1 MKKKV
6 KLLNFFNPL
15 NKLTRESSL
24 KILITEKELDKK
36 RNISIDFS
44 STPFKPI
51 KKVIKRNIRQNSFNN
66 IIFNKTENIN
76 KSNINNISYMPSCN
90 LILNKNYSLYN
101 NNNNNININ
110 NFSIK
115 KFPNCF
121 NIKNKNQIKSS
132 LVKKNSKIFKINT
145 HSFIEQPKNLLKDFK
160 TFASIKNNNK
170 NIINNTNNNS
180 NIYNTNSF
188 IINNKKKII
197 PIKTNIN
204 TKSKIK
210 LKNKNKVIIN
220 INNSNNNKY
229 NNKGKQNKL
238 KKNNKKNLSTN
249 FKLSAE
255 DFLKII
261 KNSKNI
267 TPNPHIKERKHSL
280 TLSNTNLCT
289 INEGNIKLLC
299 ENIKLKKKNEEL
311 INKINYI
318 SKEFNEIKK
327 DNNDIK
333 EELKEKNNT
342 LNNIKLTMD
351 IFNQELVRLQNSINN
366 NKKEQI
372 KKLNKK
378 NEFNDN
384 NEKTP
389 STGLGYAY
397 DKKNFSNEI
406 KVINNSYKDESIIS
420 DENNISLADNININK
435 EEYNKALNKSH
446 QVNKFQKK
454 NIYNNSNGN
463 AINNLNL
470 VKPNEKNEFIS
481 DFNQEFLKNVDNFSE
496 SWRKEV
502 EKMLHRKKNNEN
514 N

>member
-1 MKKKV
+1 
-6 KLLNFFNPL
+6 
-15 NKLTRESSL
+15 
-24 KILITEKELDKK
+24 
-36 RNISIDFS
+36 
-44 STPFKPI
+44 
-51 KKVIKRNIRQNSFNN
+51 
-66 IIFNKTENIN
+66 
-76 KSNINNISYMPSCN
+76 
-90 LILNKNYSLYN
+90 
-101 NNNNNININ
+101 
-110 NFSIK
+110 
-115 KFPNCF
+115 
-121 NIKNKNQIKSS
+121 
-132 LVKKNSKIFKINT
+132 
-145 HSFIEQPKNLLKDFK
+145 
-160 TFASIKNNNK
+160 
-170 NIINNTNNNS
+170 
-180 NIYNTNSF
+180 
-188 IINNKKKII
+188 
-197 PIKTNIN
+197 
-204 TKSKIK
+204 
-210 LKNKNKVIIN
+210 
-220 INNSNNNKY
+220 
-229 NNKGKQNKL
+229 
-238 KKNNKKNLSTN
+238 
-249 FKLSAE
+249 
-255 DFLKII
+255 
-261 KNSKNI
+261 
-267 TPNPHIKERKHSL
+267 
-280 TLSNTNLCT
+280 
-289 INEGNIKLLC
+289 
-299 ENIKLKKKNEEL
+299 
-311 INKINYI
+311 
-318 SKEFNEIKK
+318 
-327 DNNDIK
+327 
-333 EELKEKNNT
+333 
-342 LNNIKLTMD
+342 MD

-481 DFNQEFLKNVDNFSE
+481 DFNHEFLKNVDNFSE